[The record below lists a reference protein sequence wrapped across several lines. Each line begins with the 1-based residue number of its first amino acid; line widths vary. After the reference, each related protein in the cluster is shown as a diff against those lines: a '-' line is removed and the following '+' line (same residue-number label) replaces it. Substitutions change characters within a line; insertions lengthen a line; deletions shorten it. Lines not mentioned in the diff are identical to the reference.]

1 MKAFTALLL
10 RDVQLAF
17 RQGADAAMAVLF
29 SVMVVMLFPFGVGPE
44 PEILAG
50 IAAGLVW
57 VAALLASM
65 LSLDRLFQADYEDGT
80 LDALFMGPLPLFAVA
95 LAKVLAHWIA
105 TSVPLIV
112 ATPLLAI
119 LLNMPASGFPS
130 LVLSMALGTPTI
142 SLIGGIGA
150 ALTLGARRAGV
161 LVALLV
167 LPLVIPV
174 LIFGAAAVE
183 ASLTGLSPRPHLL
196 LLGALL
202 LAALPLTPWAMAA
215 ALRQALA

>member
-1 MKAFTALLL
+1 MNAFAALIR
-10 RDVQLAF
+10 RDVALAF

-29 SVMVVMLFPFGVGPE
+29 SVLVVMMFPFGVGPE
-44 PEILAG
+44 PEILAR

-57 VAALLASM
+57 VAALLAAM
-65 LSLDRLFQADYEDGT
+65 LSLDRMFQADYEDGT
-80 LDALFMGPLPLFAVA
+80 LDVFALGPLPLFAVA
-95 LAKVLAHWIA
+95 LAKAAAHWLS
-105 TSVPLIV
+105 TGVPLI
-112 ATPLLAI
+112 LAAPVLAL
-119 LLNMPASGFPS
+119 LLNMPADGFS
-130 LVLSMALGTPTI
+130 TLTLSVALGTPI
-142 SLIGGIGA
+142 LSLIGGIGA

-183 ASLTGLSPRPHLL
+183 ASLTGVSPRPHLL
-196 LLGALL
+196 MLAALL
-202 LAALPLTPWAMAA
+202 LAAIPLAPWASAA

>member
-1 MKAFTALLL
+1 MNAFVALVR
-10 RDVQLAF
+10 RDLALAF

-29 SVMVVMLFPFGVGPE
+29 SVLVVMLFPFGVGPE
-44 PEILAG
+44 PQILAR

-57 VAALLASM
+57 VAALLAAM
-65 LSLDRLFQADYEDGT
+65 LSLDRMFQADYEDGT
-80 LDALFMGPLPLFAVA
+80 LDALALGPLPLFAVA
-95 LAKVLAHWIA
+95 LAKTLAHWLS
-105 TSVPLIV
+105 TGVPLI
-112 ATPLLAI
+112 LAAPVLAL
-119 LLNMPASGFPS
+119 LLNMPGDGFPS
-130 LVLSMALGTPTI
+130 LLLSVALGTPSL

-183 ASLTGLSPRPHLL
+183 ASLTGLPPHPPLL
-196 LLGALL
+196 MLAALL
-202 LAALPLTPWAMAA
+202 LAAMPLAPWAIAA